1 LPFTANEITIL
12 KESIRADILSLI
24 EKQTHETIKSDGGQ
38 LSTFEIVSELHTQIS
53 VRIEIIRKLEEDWIS
68 AYVDGR

>member
-1 LPFTANEITIL
+1 MPFTANEITIL